1 MNQGVYVVIDTI
13 TVVLSLVLMFMALS
27 GGGVKIRV
35 NRLYAIFAVAL
46 ALWLPAIHIGNN
58 LSTPVNVALVAN
70 YIVFSCSFLVSVMLL
85 KIASEI
91 ADISFIKRIIKYY
104 EIILWPFT
112 IVSATP
118 LVGMGIEPQDEVN
131 GVVFGP
137 LGGLYG
143 ILLTVNILLAIFTI
157 IWGIKHCQGLKK
169 VQLKTVGWGILI
181 TMPLV
186 MVLSFILPVL
196 TGNFVFTE
204 FGATPSILMAI
215 SLYYATIRHQL
226 FDIKQATM
234 RTVGYALT
242 VATMAGIYVALAY
255 TLSLVFFRGQV
266 VSGISFSPL
275 NIILALV
282 IALVFQPI
290 KRFFDRI
297 TNRIFYRNEY
307 DRDTFFMEFGK
318 ILSHDT
324 DLKLLLR
331 EASHYL
337 AINMKAEYASFYLLN
352 LGIYG
357 NGQTKKANFRRKEIN
372 VLTGYVQAKLLGAE
386 AVSEDMLEAGDAKEV
401 LEKHKI
407 KIFMPLMAQKEVFG
421 YLLLGEH
428 KSRGYSRRDLTV
440 LNSIANELS
449 IAIQNSMSVEEIREL
464 NATLQQKIDDATNE
478 LRTKNRQLQRLDE
491 VKDEFLSIA
500 SHQLRT
506 PLTSIKGYVDMLLEG
521 DFGEVSGRQREVLDD
536 IFTSSERMVQ
546 LINDFL
552 NVSRI
557 QTGKFALERRPT
569 DLEELIEKE
578 IKLMS
583 ASLEQRN
590 LKIDWQCDEMMPL
603 LNVDTDKIRQVV
615 VNMIDNAVYYSR
627 PNSTIK
633 VKLDKE
639 FDNLIFTVTDTGIGV
654 PAKDQAN
661 LFGKFFRASNAR
673 KRRPDGTGVGLYLAK
688 KIIDTHGG
696 EIIFKSVEGEGST
709 FGFKLPLVA

>member
-1 MNQGVYVVIDTI
+1 
-13 TVVLSLVLMFMALS
+13 
-27 GGGVKIRV
+27 
-35 NRLYAIFAVAL
+35 
-46 ALWLPAIHIGNN
+46 
-58 LSTPVNVALVAN
+58 
-70 YIVFSCSFLVSVMLL
+70 
-85 KIASEI
+85 
-91 ADISFIKRIIKYY
+91 
-104 EIILWPFT
+104 
-112 IVSATP
+112 
-118 LVGMGIEPQDEVN
+118 
-131 GVVFGP
+131 
-137 LGGLYG
+137 
-143 ILLTVNILLAIFTI
+143 
-157 IWGIKHCQGLKK
+157 
-169 VQLKTVGWGILI
+169 
-181 TMPLV
+181 
-186 MVLSFILPVL
+186 
-196 TGNFVFTE
+196 
-204 FGATPSILMAI
+204 
-215 SLYYATIRHQL
+215 
-226 FDIKQATM
+226 
-234 RTVGYALT
+234 
-242 VATMAGIYVALAY
+242 
-255 TLSLVFFRGQV
+255 
-266 VSGISFSPL
+266 
-275 NIILALV
+275 
-282 IALVFQPI
+282 
-290 KRFFDRI
+290 
-297 TNRIFYRNEY
+297 
-307 DRDTFFMEFGK
+307 MEFGK

-633 VKLDKE
+633 VRLDKE
-639 FDNLIFTVTDTGIGV
+639 LDNLIFTVTDTGIGV